1 MIIKMQRTFY
11 PVGQGGFYSETF
23 TTKNNKFNVVY
34 DCGSV
39 SSNVNPVIASSFNK
53 NENIDILFISHFDSD
68 HVNKID
74 ILKKSVHQIRT
85 VIMPLLSS
93 TCRSI
98 LISVYT
104 ALGKDYENSLKII
117 SNPNDFFGE
126 GTKIIHIEE
135 DAVDIDDESNQEIY
149 DITKIIEDELKF
161 KSGKSISFSINTQ
174 SFWIYKPYNYKDKIR
189 YKELIREFRKNNISI
204 KKLKNIDYTKKNI
217 KKIRDCYKKVSGNI
231 NQNSLILYSNIIP
244 NNLNSNLISKCFIF
258 PSYWFNQFC
267 FHTPNYQLNI
277 GCIFTGD
284 VNLKT
289 IGNDFIAKIKGDK
302 YYLPVNTIQVP
313 HHGSKNGFDINFF
326 NDFSEGRRRIIS
338 PISFGSKNLYG
349 HPSST
354 VITQLTSD
362 YHLPVY
368 VTDDKRDLFTQV
380 FEFQV

>member
-39 SSNVNPVIASSFNK
+39 SSNVNPVISSSFNK

-98 LISVYT
+98 LISVYK

-117 SNPNDFFGE
+117 SNPNKFFGE
-126 GTKIIHIEE
+126 GTKIIYIEE

-149 DITKIIEDELKF
+149 DINKFIKNESKF
-161 KSGKSISFSINTQ
+161 KSGKNISFSINSQ

-189 YKELIREFRKNNISI
+189 YKELIKEFRKNNISI
-204 KKLKNIDYTKKNI
+204 KELKNIDYTSKNI
-217 KKIRDCYKKVSGNI
+217 KKIRECYKDISGNI
-231 NQNSLILYSNIIP
+231 NQNSLVLYSNIIP
-244 NNLNSNLISKCFIF
+244 NNLNKKLMSKCFIF
-258 PSYWFNQFC
+258 HSYWFNQFC
-267 FHTPNYQLNI
+267 FHALNDQLNI
-277 GCIFTGD
+277 GCIYTGD
-284 VNLKT
+284 VDLKT

-302 YYLPVNTIQVP
+302 YYLPINTIQVP
-313 HHGSKNGFDINFF
+313 HHGSKNGFDIDFF
-326 NDFSEGRRRIIS
+326 NDFSEGWRRIIS

-380 FEFQV
+380 FKFKV